1 MRLSVVVVADVV
13 GVGVVVVVVVLASCV
28 RRGVEDDTGCPPFSS
43 LNNTT

>member
-13 GVGVVVVVVVLASCV
+13 GVGVVVVVASCM

>member
-13 GVGVVVVVVVLASCV
+13 GVGVVVVVVVASCM
-28 RRGVEDDTGCPPFSS
+28 RRGVEDDAGCPPFSS